1 MSSSVTPTEA
11 TGLGPLAEPRQYCVY
26 TGALL
31 SEAEAPALSPNARA
45 GGEPPRFCGQ
55 CGRRMVVQV
64 HPRGWDA
71 TCSRHGTIDSEAWER
86 IVLRQRLG
94 ESAG

>member
-1 MSSSVTPTEA
+1 MSADA
-11 TGLGPLAEPRQYCVY
+11 TTAAEGLGPLAEPRQHCVY

-31 SEAEAPALSPNARA
+31 SAAEAPALSPNARA

-71 TCSRHGTIDSEAWER
+71 TCSRHGVIGSEAWER
-86 IVLRQRLG
+86 VVLRQRLG
-94 ESAG
+94 EGSG